1 MKVICSACGIYLKD
15 KPSEVG
21 TENQVSHGLCDKCA
35 RHFRAQAGIPIKEYL
50 ENIEA
55 PVVTIAP
62 NVTISALNTK
72 AIELLGKT
80 IIDVQGELGG
90 DVFECEYARL
100 PEGCGQTIHCSGCT
114 IRNTVTETLKTGK
127 PNKNV
132 PAILNRFS
140 ESGTEQIDLL
150 ITTEKIGGVVFLKI
164 DQISNAKS
172 D

>member
-1 MKVICSACGIYLKD
+1 MKVICSSCGKYLRD
-15 KPSEVG
+15 KPADPAMDSY
-21 TENQVSHGLCDKCA
+21 VSHGLCDDCA
-35 RHFRAQAGIPIKEYL
+35 RHFKAQAGVPIFEF
-50 ENIEA
+50 IESIDA
-55 PVVTIAP
+55 PVVTVAK
-62 NVTISALNTK
+62 NVTISSLNTK
-72 AIELLGKT
+72 AMELLGKSMT
-80 IIDVQGELGG
+80 EVQGELGG
-90 DVFECEYARL
+90 DVFECEYARF
-100 PEGCGQTIHCSGCT
+100 PEGCGQTVHCSGCT